1 MRKLEKPN
9 FKNVVYLNNNQTPDG
24 GNTIM
29 EEYAK
34 KYELEA
40 VKNEILNEVK
50 LISKDISNNTQSIEQ
65 IIESSEKLIN
75 QKMTSIENKIA
86 WILGIVAAVVG
97 AVFIKI
103 FFNIG

>member
-1 MRKLEKPN
+1 MTKPEKP
-9 FKNVVYLNNNQTPDG
+9 YLNKVIPFNNNQKTDG

-34 KYELEA
+34 KYELDA
-40 VKNEILNEVK
+40 VKNEILTEVK
-50 LISKDISNNTQSIEQ
+50 LISKDISNNTHNIEQ
-65 IIESSEKLIN
+65 KIEASEKLID

-86 WILGIVAAVVG
+86 WILGIVVAVVG

>member
-65 IIESSEKLIN
+65 KIESSEKLIN